1 MSTPAA
7 RVANVI
13 NVTELVDNA
22 RFSPLHWRAFA
33 LCMACLLM
41 DGFDV
46 QVLGYTAP
54 SIIREWRIANAALGP
69 VFAAANFGVLL
80 GALLISM
87 LADRIGRRP
96 VIVAGVLFVGA
107 MTILTARATSVPQLL
122 VLRFLT
128 GIGLGTIVSNASSL
142 VGEYASKRMRATMI
156 MMQRRTEDD
165 VINFGELFVNAIN
178 KGVFDCG
185 D

>member
-54 SIIREWRIANAALGP
+54 SIIREWRIANAAALARRR
-69 VFAAANFGVLL
+69 VSHSRWRLSFAEREEIF
-80 GALLISM
+80 
-87 LADRIGRRP
+87 
-96 VIVAGVLFVGA
+96 AGVWD
-107 MTILTARATSVPQLL
+107 TR
-122 VLRFLT
+122 
-128 GIGLGTIVSNASSL
+128 
-142 VGEYASKRMRATMI
+142 
-156 MMQRRTEDD
+156 
-165 VINFGELFVNAIN
+165 
-178 KGVFDCG
+178 
-185 D
+185 